1 MLPRA
6 MRCLFAQRISWKP
19 LLNMDML
26 SLYRAGKLALKL
38 SQFGKPSLILE
49 QFSRDRGQIYPAK

>member
-1 MLPRA
+1 